1 MQIIHVFPHFCNHS
15 HTRILEVFQLLSNT
29 DKERNHN
36 LEKENLILLTFICRG
51 TDILKKCMRYLK
63 ILGARRVRKYHTED
77 PQALGT
83 MMHSVVA
90 QANCCPLF
98 VHPHI
103 YAPNFIFLTT
113 SQHHIQ

>member
-1 MQIIHVFPHFCNHS
+1 MQY
-15 HTRILEVFQLLSNT
+15 
-29 DKERNHN
+29 RNV
-36 LEKENLILLTFICRG
+36 K
-51 TDILKKCMRYLK
+51 KKCRRYLK

-83 MMHSVVA
+83 MIHSVVA

-103 YAPNFIFLTT
+103 YALNFIFLTT
-113 SQHHIQ
+113 SQHNTQ